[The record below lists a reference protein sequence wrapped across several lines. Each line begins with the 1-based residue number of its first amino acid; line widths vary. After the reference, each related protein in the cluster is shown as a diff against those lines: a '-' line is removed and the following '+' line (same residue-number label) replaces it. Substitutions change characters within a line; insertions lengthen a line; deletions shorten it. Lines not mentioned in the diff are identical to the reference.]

1 MKKSLV
7 SIIGLALILMLIGT
21 IVLCALWLPNLVE
34 YIGRLFEKAE
44 QYESLRI
51 PVYVICIIVAL
62 PILVVFA
69 LAFKFLPELK
79 NDTIFHKKNAL
90 LIKIISIIIFCDC
103 VLFLACVICLL
114 ALGEYVLSPALLF
127 VDAIG
132 FIVALMLFVLSK
144 YVDNASILKEEVDA
158 TL

>member
-1 MKKSLV
+1 MKKSLIN
-7 SIIGLALILMLIGT
+7 IIKIALVIMLIG
-21 IVLCALWLPNLVE
+21 IISLCVLWLPNLVD
-34 YIGRLFEKAE
+34 YIGAQFEDKVGFDKLE
-44 QYESLRI
+44 ILI
-51 PVYVICIIVAL
+51 YVISIAIAL
-62 PILVVFA
+62 PIAVVFA
-69 LAFKFLPELK
+69 LAFRFLPELK

-103 VLFLACVICLL
+103 ILFLACVICLL

-132 FIVALMLFVLSK
+132 LIVALMLFVLSK